1 MTEEQMEDVFSE
13 YGHAAMY
20 KRFQTPLYVT
30 GLFDEVEPDELEDFF
45 ENFELSSSI
54 FFDEFRF
61 WFQYF
66 SVTQKD
72 S

>member
-1 MTEEQMEDVFSE
+1 MTEEQMEEVFSE
-13 YGHAAMY
+13 YGHDEMY
-20 KRFQTPLYVT
+20 RRFRTPLYVT
-30 GLFDEVEPDELEDFF
+30 GLFDEVEMDELEDFF
-45 ENFELSSSI
+45 ENFELSPSI

-66 SVTQKD
+66 SVTLKD